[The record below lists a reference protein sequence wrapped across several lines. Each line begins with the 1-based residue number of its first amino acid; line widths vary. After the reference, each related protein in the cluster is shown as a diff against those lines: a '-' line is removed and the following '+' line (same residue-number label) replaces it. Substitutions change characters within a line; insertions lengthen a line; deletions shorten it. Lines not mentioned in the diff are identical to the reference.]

1 MSSKIPDPGRLMTDL
16 ISPVD
21 MKSPSHTDLPYASAA
36 ELHKLYKAKI
46 VSPVDVARAVL
57 DVVDR
62 LNPVINAYCHLD
74 RSLTL
79 KLAVESEARWLN
91 GTQLGPADG
100 VPYGIKDNLY
110 VRGTPTGLG
119 SRALELLSP
128 SEFDSPAQAR
138 LREAGGVLIGK
149 TTTSELAWKGTA
161 DNPRT
166 GITRNIWNTSLTSGG
181 SSGGAATAAAA
192 GMGNFHVGTDG
203 GGSTRIPASFCGVV
217 GMKATFGLVA
227 AWPAGPMLTL
237 SNVGPIVRTVSD
249 LKTLSKIMMQ
259 PDERDWNYVPLPRFT
274 RPAVSTLRGLRIGLH
289 LDDACEPGVRDAVL
303 SAAEKLKAQGAEI
316 VPAQLPLRG
325 AKEIIKKLWEVGT
338 AWLISRVPVEK
349 RELMDAGLRASGQR
363 GDMSTLPEYY
373 KAMVERQAFGE
384 AMLKY
389 FKQFDLIISPTI
401 PIDPF
406 EAGRDAPAEATSQ
419 DWLDW
424 NPYTYPFNLTR
435 QPAISLPV
443 GISELGMPIGLQ
455 LVAGLYEDEW
465 LIDVA
470 ELVEAVVQTERRR
483 PPSPSE

>member
-1 MSSKIPDPGRLMTDL
+1 MTDV
-16 ISPVD
+16 ISPMD
-21 MKSPSHTDLPYASAA
+21 MTSPLPSDLPYASAA
-36 ELHKLYKAKI
+36 ELSMLYAQRV
-46 VSPVDVARAVL
+46 VSPVDVAREVL
-57 DVVDR
+57 NVVDR
-62 LNPVINAYCHLD
+62 LNPVVNAYCHLD

-79 KLAVESEARWLN
+79 RMAADSEARWMN
-91 GTQLGPADG
+91 GAQLGPADG

-110 VRGTPTGLG
+110 VRGLPTGFG
-119 SRALELLSP
+119 SRALEQLSS

-138 LREAGGVLIGK
+138 LIEAGGVLIGK

-166 GITRNIWNTSLTSGG
+166 GVTRNIWNTELTTGG
-181 SSGGAATAAAA
+181 SSGGAACATAA
-192 GMGNFHVGTDG
+192 GMGTFHVGTDG

-249 LKTLSKIMMQ
+249 LKVLSKIIMQ
-259 PDERDWNYVPLPRFT
+259 PDARDWNYVPLPRLI
-274 RPAVSTLRGLRIGLH
+274 RSSVKSLHGLRIGLH
-289 LDDACEPGVRDAVL
+289 LDDACEPCVRQAVL
-303 SAAEKLKAQGAEI
+303 NAAEELKSQGAEI
-316 VPAQLPLRG
+316 VAAQLPLQG
-325 AKEIIKKLWEVGT
+325 AKEIIKKLWEAGT
-338 AWLISRVPVEK
+338 AWLIANIPVEK

-373 KAMVERQAFGE
+373 KAMVDRQAFGE
-384 AMLKY
+384 AMLRY
-389 FKQFDLIISPTI
+389 FKQFDLVITPTL

-406 EAGRDAPAEATSQ
+406 AAGRDAPADAPSQ

-443 GISELGMPIGLQ
+443 GVSEKGMPIGLQ
-455 LVAGLYEDEW
+455 LVAGLYQDEW
-465 LIDVA
+465 LMDVA
-470 ELVEAVVQTERRR
+470 ELVEAAVRAERRR
-483 PPSPSE
+483 PRGPSQ